1 LHFLGSIIAVKC
13 VIFVIPFR
21 RFSMSTQPAKTHS
34 IGREARADM
43 VTVVDA
49 IRSIIQTVRN
59 SGRETEQKLGISS
72 AQLYVLSELRDRPAL
87 SINELADRT
96 YTHQSSVSM
105 IVARLVENR
114 LVTRT
119 ASSRDGRRLSI
130 ALTPAGRALL
140 RRSPDPVQIRLVAA
154 LRTMPRANLKQL
166 AGGLSVLTEIL
177 GSQES
182 QAPNIS
188 LKS

>member
-1 LHFLGSIIAVKC
+1 MPVQH
-13 VIFVIPFR
+13 
-21 RFSMSTQPAKTHS
+21 AKAHA

-43 VTVVDA
+43 VSVIEA
-49 IRSIIQTVRN
+49 IRSIIQTLRH

-72 AQLYVLSELRDRPAL
+72 AQLYVMAELRDKPAM

-105 IVARLVENR
+105 IVARLVENM

-119 ASSRDGRRLSI
+119 ASTRDGRRLAVS
-130 ALTPAGRALL
+130 LTPAGRAIL
-140 RRSPDPVQIRLVAA
+140 RKSPDPVQTRLINA
-154 LRTMPRANLKQL
+154 LRTMSRADLKEL
-166 AGGLSVLTEIL
+166 SGGLAILTDIL
-177 GSQES
+177 GEQEPV
-182 QAPNIS
+182 APARMT

>member
-1 LHFLGSIIAVKC
+1 MVGAVLLG
-13 VIFVIPFR
+13 IPFWR
-21 RFSMSTQPAKTHS
+21 VHMSVHQAKTHA
-34 IGREARADM
+34 IGREARSDM
-43 VTVVDA
+43 VIVVDA

-59 SGRETEQKLGISS
+59 SGRETEQRLGISS
-72 AQLYVLSELRDRPAL
+72 AQLYVLSELRDKAAL

-130 ALTPAGRALL
+130 ALTPAGRAML
-140 RRSPDPVQIRLVAA
+140 RKSPDPVQTRLVSA
-154 LRTMPRANLKQL
+154 LRTMSRSELKGL
-166 AGGLSVLTEIL
+166 AGGLAILTDIL
-177 GSQES
+177 GEQEPP
-182 QAPNIS
+182 QGPVGV
-188 LKS
+188 KS

>member
-1 LHFLGSIIAVKC
+1 
-13 VIFVIPFR
+13 
-21 RFSMSTQPAKTHS
+21 MSAQQTRAHT

-59 SGRETEQKLGISS
+59 SGRDAEQKLGISS

-105 IVARLVENR
+105 IVARLVESK

-119 ASSRDGRRLSI
+119 ASSRDGRRLAI
-130 ALTPAGRALL
+130 TLTPAGRALL
-140 RRSPDPVQIRLVAA
+140 RKSPDPVQARLVAA
-154 LRTMPRANLKQL
+154 LRTMSRSDLKAL
-166 AGGLSVLTEIL
+166 AGGLAILTDIL
-177 GSQES
+177 GEQEP
-182 QAPNIS
+182 QDDTIS
-188 LKS
+188 LKP